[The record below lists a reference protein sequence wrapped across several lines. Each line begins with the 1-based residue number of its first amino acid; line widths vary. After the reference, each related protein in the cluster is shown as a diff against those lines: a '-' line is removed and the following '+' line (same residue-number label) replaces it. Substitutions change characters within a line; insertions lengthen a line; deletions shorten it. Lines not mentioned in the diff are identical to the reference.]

1 MFRKLLGL
9 MAVLVCA
16 GIASAEPPPQQV
28 LAKAKV
34 PPRAGDA
41 LIMSSKAVNG
51 MVLPVPGL
59 GFVPVPVAVWRC
71 EVWHTPPGAPAGSP
85 RERDVVTMFTF
96 GE

>member
-1 MFRKLLGL
+1 MVRELFGLL
-9 MAVLVCA
+9 AVLV
-16 GIASAEPPPQQV
+16 GVGVASAEPPAQQV
-28 LAKAKV
+28 LAKANV

-41 LIMSSKAVNG
+41 FVVSNKAVNG

-85 RERDVVTMFTF
+85 RVRDVVTLFTF